1 MNTRP
6 QESVAD
12 YPRPPAIEHVD
23 RAIHASVGGHVII
36 DTQRPIRIL
45 ETFHPPVYYIPP
57 ADVSMQFLEPSP
69 HTSYCEFKGQAH
81 YYSLVVDGEKRSN
94 VAWYYPN
101 PSPGYEDLADHIA
114 FLRVGA
120 RRGHRRWRAGHSAAG
135 PLLRWLDNER
145 DHGTE
150 QGQSRHHRL
159 VTPASFSASSARQS
173 DR

>member
-1 MNTRP
+1 MRVRLKLKTHP

-23 RAIHASVGGHVII
+23 RAIHATVRGHII
-36 DTQRPIRIL
+36 IGTHRPIRIL

-69 HTSYCEFKGQAH
+69 HTSFCEFKGQAH

-114 FLRVGA
+114 FYA
-120 RRGHRRWRAGHSAAG
+120 WA
-135 PLLRWLDNER
+135 LDEATV
-145 DHGTE
+145 DGE
-150 QGQSRHHRL
+150 Q
-159 VTPASFSASSARQS
+159 VTPQPGHFYGGWITSEITGPIKGKPGTT
-173 DR
+173 DW